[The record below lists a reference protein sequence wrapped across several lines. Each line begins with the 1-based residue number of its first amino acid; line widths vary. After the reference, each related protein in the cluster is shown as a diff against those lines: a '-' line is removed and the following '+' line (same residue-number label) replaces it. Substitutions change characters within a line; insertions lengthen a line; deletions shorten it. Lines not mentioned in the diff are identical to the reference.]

1 MDRTLL
7 LEHSLSARRLV
18 VERNISAN
26 GRNERDFVVGS
37 GRRDNLQT
45 HEFGELHDRTVYV
58 EVSQAQAL

>member
-1 MDRTLL
+1 MLVENFLR
-7 LEHSLSARRLV
+7 ARRLV
-18 VERNISAN
+18 VERNVSAN

-45 HEFGELHDRTVYV
+45 HEFGELHNRPVYI